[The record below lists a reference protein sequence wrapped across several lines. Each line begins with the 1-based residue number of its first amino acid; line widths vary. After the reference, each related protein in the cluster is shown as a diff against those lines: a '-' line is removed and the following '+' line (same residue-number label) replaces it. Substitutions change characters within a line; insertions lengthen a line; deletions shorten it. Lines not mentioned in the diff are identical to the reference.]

1 MKCPQCGKEIASDS
15 QFCEYCGACVNSTI
29 IPKIDIKWGI
39 LPMFLLLYLAFF
51 ITSSFPTFTPLYLI
65 DRVLL
70 MTILIV
76 ILLIIVLCV
85 SIRYCIK
92 KKSSKSFAIY
102 IELLIIGFTL
112 IAYGFWQPS
121 QDEYIISFYSSEGGH
136 YVSIS
141 DNIILDQSKFYP
153 SEEIDTS
160 ADYLRR
166 TYGLDGS
173 YITTCNININ
183 DEFTG
188 TGLILLLLSSIVYL
202 LYAFIAHKKGWK
214 F

>member
-15 QFCEYCGACVNSTI
+15 QFYEYCGACVNSTI

-51 ITSSFPTFTPLYLI
+51 ITSSLPAFTPSGI
-65 DRVLL
+65 SERVLL
-70 MTILIV
+70 MTIFIV

-92 KKSSKSFAIY
+92 KISSKSFAIY
-102 IELLIIGFTL
+102 IGMLIIGFTF
-112 IAYGFWQPS
+112 IAYGIWQPS
-121 QDEYIISFYSSEGGH
+121 QDEYIISFYSREGGH

-141 DNIILDQSKFYP
+141 DNITLDHSKFYP

-166 TYGLDGS
+166 TYGVDGLYS
-173 YITTCNININ
+173 TTQNININ
-183 DEFTG
+183 DAFTD
-188 TGLILLLLSSIVYL
+188 TGFILLLLSSIVYL